1 MSAHIIAING
11 NLRAHSRTEFVAQTA
26 LHGAKHPDVTTEVLN
41 LHTFN
46 LPLFDH
52 RPDTVSYAPG
62 VWHFLEQI
70 RYASGFIFV
79 APVYHG
85 TVSGAFKNA
94 LDFLHLTEPEAY
106 QGKVVGLI
114 SVAGGTMSVNTINTL
129 DYIVRALHLWRVPTS
144 VAVPGAAITP
154 DGEWCDP
161 YIERR
166 LHTLGTEVRRAT
178 QTLIDTPVVE
188 YH

>member
-1 MSAHIIAING
+1 MPTHIIAITG
-11 NLRAHSRTEFVAQTA
+11 SLRAHSRTELVAHTA
-26 LHGAKHPDVTTEVLN
+26 LRGAIYPEVTTEVLN
-41 LHTFN
+41 LHTLQ
-46 LPLFDH
+46 LPLFDN
-52 RPDTVSYAPG
+52 RADVDTYPAA

-70 RYASGFIFV
+70 RHAAGFLFV

-94 LDFLHLTEPEAY
+94 LDFLHLAEPDAY

-114 SVAGGTMSVNTINTL
+114 SVAGGAMSVNTINTL
-129 DYIVRALHLWRVPTS
+129 DYIARALHLWRVPTT

-154 DGEWCDP
+154 EGTLGDP
-161 YIERR
+161 DIERR
-166 LHTLGTEVRRAT
+166 LSTLGAEVCRAT
-178 QTLIDTPVVE
+178 QVLLDTPVIE